1 MPVVKDWYSKTK
13 LKYPQIKKAV
23 LPLKARQ
30 LFSYS
35 ITSCLTTG
43 TDNACVI
50 TNTYS
55 PEHGKSNEALSS
67 LPFPSLPFPYKQSVA
82 FGNTPSTYIL
92 PAALSTCTV
101 TLLCSSILINASLK
115 SPLKAINSYKKSVGT
130 AVITVPG
137 ALDCHYSNNIQQ
149 PTLRTI
155 HLNMHIQQSMSVCCL
170 SSLNSM
176 KLSRFQVQ
184 DNIKRFYP

>member
-1 MPVVKDWYSKTK
+1 MFLMGIFWYHLYDMSNYK
-13 LKYPQIKKAV
+13 LCN
-23 LPLKARQ
+23 L
-30 LFSYS
+30 
-35 ITSCLTTG
+35 
-43 TDNACVI
+43 D
-50 TNTYS
+50 TYN
-55 PEHGKSNEALSS
+55 HN
-67 LPFPSLPFPYKQSVA
+67 
-82 FGNTPSTYIL
+82 FGS
-92 PAALSTCTV
+92 
-101 TLLCSSILINASLK
+101 
-115 SPLKAINSYKKSVGT
+115 SVGT

-149 PTLRTI
+149 PTLRTV